1 MKKEELTKLGLTD
14 EQADAVF
21 ALAGKD
27 IAKHQKTIET
37 LTAERDDYKTRL
49 GTAEETLKGFG
60 GKTPEDVQKEIDKY
74 KQDSAEASK
83 RFEAQLT
90 ARDQKDWLN
99 AQYDKLG
106 VTSPY
111 ARAALTAEAQTE
123 GSGLTWKDGAY
134 MGFDDYM
141 KKAKEKDGS
150 IYQTAEEKAAAG
162 KKEPAKTKQEPAI
175 VGPSGANPGV
185 TKKYTPPAIF

>member
-141 KKAKEKDGS
+141 KRPRRRMVPSTRLQRRRQRLVKRSPPRPNRNRQLLVLPE
-150 IYQTAEEKAAAG
+150 QTL
-162 KKEPAKTKQEPAI
+162 
-175 VGPSGANPGV
+175 V
-185 TKKYTPPAIF
+185 